1 MRGIDIVSLDF
12 IKLSN
17 LKRKC
22 IFAPSNMMK
31 MIREKLKE
39 QMSDLGFV
47 RCFMHFGIGCWVD
60 EVMSIF

>member
-22 IFAPSNMMK
+22 IFAPSNRMK
-31 MIREKLKE
+31 MIRENLIE
-39 QMSDLGFV
+39 RMSDDGLA
-47 RCFMHFGIGCWVD
+47 RCFMHLRIGCWAD
-60 EVMSIF
+60 EVM

>member
-22 IFAPSNMMK
+22 IFAPSNRMK

-39 QMSDLGFV
+39 QMSDDGLA
-47 RCFMHFGIGCWVD
+47 RCFMHLKVVSWAD
-60 EVMSIF
+60 EVMER